1 MVQLQKY
8 AEVYGRYKRLTATS
22 KVVWPGGR
30 YSFLFPA
37 TLVLPCKTALNATK
51 LKIWLG
57 NYKHWRSLA
66 QCCFSP
72 ERQKTAQR
80 SPLALTQMTS
90 VNDEIEREKIHPIA
104 RGKTAKNWTFQWTNV
119 LHKVKRNEWKIK
131 VGKFNDLKSE
141 KNQSY

>member
-1 MVQLQKY
+1 
-8 AEVYGRYKRLTATS
+8 
-22 KVVWPGGR
+22 
-30 YSFLFPA
+30 
-37 TLVLPCKTALNATK
+37 
-51 LKIWLG
+51 
-57 NYKHWRSLA
+57 
-66 QCCFSP
+66 
-72 ERQKTAQR
+72 
-80 SPLALTQMTS
+80 MTS